1 MLACRV
7 VALVTNIP
15 GPVAAARLAALG
27 AAVVK
32 LEPLTGDPL
41 EGAAPEW
48 YRELCTGVEVRRLDL
63 RDEAARRELEALLGG
78 ADLLITAMRGGALRR
93 LGLDWPALHA
103 RYPRLCHVAVVG
115 EAAPNDDRAGHD
127 LTYQARA
134 GLLSPPAMPRTVYA
148 DLFAAE
154 RAVAAALAAVHERD
168 AGGEGVRAEIA
179 IADGAAVLA
188 DAVRYGLPA
197 PDGPLGG
204 GSPLYRLYRAS
215 DGWIALAAL
224 EPHFRE
230 RLPDALCIER
240 ADAESL
246 ASRFAQEPCAYWE
259 RIASEFDLPLARV
272 ENGGTR

>member
-1 MLACRV
+1 
-7 VALVTNIP
+7 
-15 GPVAAARLAALG
+15 
-27 AAVVK
+27 
-32 LEPLTGDPL
+32 
-41 EGAAPEW
+41 
-48 YRELCTGVEVRRLDL
+48 LCAGVEVRRLDL
-63 RDEAARRELEALLGG
+63 RDEAARQEVEALLDR

-93 LGLDWPALHA
+93 LGLDWQAIHA
-103 RYPRLCHVAVVG
+103 RHSRLCHLAIVG

-154 RAVAAALAAVHERD
+154 RAVAAALAALHQRD
-168 AGGEGVRAEIA
+168 ASGEGVRAEIA
-179 IADGAAVLA
+179 IADGAAILA
-188 DAVRYGLPA
+188 DAVRHGLTSA
-197 PDGPLGG
+197 EGPLGG

-230 RLPDALCIER
+230 RLPEALRVPR

-246 ASRFAQEPCAYWE
+246 TSRFAQESCAYWE

-272 ENGGTR
+272 ENGAAQ